1 MNKTIHVKCFR
12 NSKLLLPHI
21 SCPQSL
27 SGLCVLSKQ
36 NFIGA
41 FMVKFPAFIWV
52 KGYLSHYFPLL
63 PQPGPSWTNQRLA
76 RSHLLWLCK
85 KPRKLQVPR
94 VGLPVR
100 PHHPTTDGTPCPVTP
115 ILHTG
120 LHSFGYTAGHVTSLH
135 LIVCL
140 SEQNSDGHYPNTGI
154 SFHVDLT
161 TRARISGIWV
171 RHSWFITYAIRK
183 TSAQWTLSGGCR
195 NSGQCWKPGKTGFCT
210 TVFSKTQPE
219 IENWSLQFPES
230 SQKLSEVGYH

>member
-1 MNKTIHVKCFR
+1 MNKTNHVKYFR

-21 SCPQSL
+21 SCPRSL
-27 SGLCVLSKQ
+27 SGLCVLPKQ

-52 KGYLSHYFPLL
+52 KGYLSHDFPLL

-76 RSHLLWLCK
+76 MGHLLWLCK

-100 PHHPTTDGTPCPVTP
+100 PHHPTTAGTPCPVTP

-120 LHSFGYTAGHVTSLH
+120 LHSFGYTAGQVTSPH

-140 SEQNSDGHYPNTGI
+140 SEQNSDGQPPKYWGLFPCGPYNKSKDFRDMNQAFMIYNLCHKKNI
-154 SFHVDLT
+154 CSM
-161 TRARISGIWV
+161 AIIW
-171 RHSWFITYAIRK
+171 R
-183 TSAQWTLSGGCR
+183 L
-195 NSGQCWKPGKTGFCT
+195 
-210 TVFSKTQPE
+210 
-219 IENWSLQFPES
+219 
-230 SQKLSEVGYH
+230 